1 MKKLIYILPILLV
14 AITLQSCK
22 SSKNAV
28 DPKETVSEA
37 PAEAGEVAMEETPAA
52 SDSTTERTLFAS
64 IERTPCF
71 GRCPTY
77 SMKIYMDGY
86 VEFNG
91 IRDVDMIGT
100 YTTTIS
106 EDKLEAILRQA
117 EEIKFF
123 TFEDK
128 YDDGMIT
135 DLPSTTTVIRGTD
148 GKTKS
153 VMRRHG
159 YPKRILT
166 LEQLFDNLIDSERW
180 TSESGEIYPPER

>member
-1 MKKLIYILPILLV
+1 M
-14 AITLQSCK
+14 TLQSCK

-37 PAEAGEVAMEETPAA
+37 PAEAGEVAVEETPA
-52 SDSTTERTLFAS
+52 SNDSTTERTLFAS
-64 IERTPCF
+64 ILRTPCF

-77 SMKIYMDGY
+77 TMKIYMDGF

-91 IRDVDMIGT
+91 IRDTEMIGT

-106 EDKLEAILRQA
+106 EDKITAILQKA
-117 EEIKFF
+117 EEIQFF
-123 TFEDK
+123 TFDDK

-135 DLPSTTTVIRGTD
+135 DLPSTTTVIRDAD

-159 YPKRILT
+159 YPKSILT
-166 LEQLFDNLIDSERW
+166 LEQLFDDLMKSERW